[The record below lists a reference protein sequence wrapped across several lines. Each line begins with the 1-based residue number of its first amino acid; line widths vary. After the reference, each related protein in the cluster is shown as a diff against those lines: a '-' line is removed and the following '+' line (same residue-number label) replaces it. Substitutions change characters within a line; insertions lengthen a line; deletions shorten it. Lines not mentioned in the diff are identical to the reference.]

1 MERIEDKI
9 RKMSANVH
17 VQESD
22 GAPVT
27 GISLSLSCREDN
39 N

>member
-22 GAPVT
+22 GALVT